1 MAYGVGVPL
10 TRNLALATT
19 VALLMSP
26 LAGSV
31 ASAAEEPKA
40 VGTWSMVPQSKDAN
54 GDGFIDGDG
63 GVPASGALSKSPS
76 KTFVGEGN
84 FVAQP
89 NERLIDGSLSWYL
102 DPAGFPVSLNACKS
116 RGETYTW
123 RIQRGKKVVLTTP
136 EKKLGKKTCR
146 QNVTLPEGLH
156 SLTLTV
162 RSGSRVNRTAMVA
175 NVSNILMV
183 VMGDS
188 YASGEGNPRNVN
200 AWLRN
205 GSNGFQPYW
214 DDNVCNRSVH
224 GGPAQAA
231 LRLEKS
237 SSKTSVTLVDVSC
250 SGATVDRGILGPQ
263 LPGLKS
269 QIKQVADLI
278 GNRTIDALSLTV
290 GGNDVGFSSI
300 LTTCATAAN
309 CPVAKANTN
318 PLAPFTN
325 VQTGVQT
332 LTTQLRNSYTLINNC
347 LQGSPCKSSRGADL
361 PGLSISPG
369 GKVFL
374 SSYPDIT
381 RATDG
386 SICSYLTINR
396 ADFQWARDTILNP
409 GPTSP
414 YAYTTTRSQRVELDV
429 TAGSLNST
437 INGTSTLNWQP
448 VMGIWGATG
457 DSTTGRGVC
466 AGANA
471 WVYGL
476 TGFTGFTSGSFHPNP
491 QGLEAIGKEI
501 FAQMKASGL

>member
-1 MAYGVGVPL
+1 MPYGDCVNLIRLL
-10 TRNLALATT
+10 TPALGMC
-19 VALLMSP
+19 LIGGLMSAP
-26 LAGSV
+26 AT
-31 ASAAEEPKA
+31 AATNPQA
-40 VGTWSMVPQSKDAN
+40 TGTWLMVPQSKDAN

-63 GVPASGALSKSPS
+63 GVPESGALSQAPS
-76 KTFVGEGN
+76 KTFVGAGN
-84 FVAQP
+84 FIAQP

-123 RIQRGKKVVLTTP
+123 RIQRGKNIVLTTP
-136 EKKLGKKTCR
+136 PKKLGKKSCR
-146 QNVTLPEGLH
+146 QTVTLPEGLH

-162 RSGSRVNRTAMVA
+162 RSGSRVDRTAMVA

-214 DDNVCNRSVH
+214 DDKACNRSVH

-237 SSKTSVTLVDVSC
+237 SAKTSVTLVDVSC
-250 SGATVDRGILGPQ
+250 SGATVDRGILGSQ
-263 LPGLKS
+263 LPGQKS
-269 QIKQVADLI
+269 QIEQIAALI
-278 GNRTIDALSLTV
+278 GDRTIDALSLTV

-309 CPVAKANTN
+309 CPIAKASAN
-318 PLAPFTN
+318 PLAVFPN

-332 LTTQLRNSYTLINNC
+332 LTAQLRNSYTLINNC
-347 LQGSPCKSSRGADL
+347 LQGSPCKSPRGVDL

-381 RATDG
+381 RAADG

-414 YAYTTTRSQRVELDV
+414 YAYITTRSQRVELDV

-448 VMGIWGATG
+448 VMGIWGASG
-457 DSTTGRGVC
+457 NSTTGRGVC

-471 WVYGL
+471 WVFGL

-491 QGLEAIGKEI
+491 MGLEVMGKEI
-501 FAQMKASGL
+501 LAQMKASGF